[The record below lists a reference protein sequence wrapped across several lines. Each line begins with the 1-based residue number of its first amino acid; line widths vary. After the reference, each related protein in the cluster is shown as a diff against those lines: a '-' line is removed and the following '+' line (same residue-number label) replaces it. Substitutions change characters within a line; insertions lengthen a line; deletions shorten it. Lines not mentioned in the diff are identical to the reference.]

1 VLRLS
6 LLLSFAAVAAACGGA
21 APGPVGTDG
30 PTPNETSVAATTTPA
45 APVELAMCTLVPL
58 GDVQGVSPFSTPLA
72 EAVPG
77 TPPSM
82 CEYRSAADADEPVGV
97 LLAATDFG
105 TPEMARAHM
114 AAYRENMSNAGVA
127 LAEVAGV
134 GDEAVSSGSDEVG
147 VHAIAGRYALDAN
160 FGGEWPDTPD
170 AAKVSAATN
179 ILKTLVARLD

>member
-1 VLRLS
+1 MLRLS
-6 LLLSFAAVAAACGGA
+6 LVVSLVAVAAACGGST
-21 APGPVGTDG
+21 PGPAGTTQPG
-30 PTPNETSVAATTTPA
+30 PTQSAAVSATPA
-45 APVELAMCTLVPL
+45 GLVEIQMCTLVPL

-77 TPPSM
+77 TPPST
-82 CEYRSAADADEPVGV
+82 CEYRSGPDADEPVGV

-105 TPEMARAHM
+105 TPEMAQAHM
-114 AAYRENMSNAGVA
+114 AAYRANMSAAGVA

-134 GDEAVSSGSDEVG
+134 GDEAVSSGTDEVG

-170 AAKVSAATN
+170 SAKVSAATS
-179 ILKTLVARLD
+179 ILKTLIARLD